1 MSQTAK
7 VRYSAGPWL
16 GLVRGRCLVALPA
29 DASEETAAVA
39 WDLLAGTPGVERLLA
54 TVLSGRLDLTGLP
67 SFAIVS
73 FRDGTTLHAILR
85 GDVALRMNCTDGSHT
100 ELIGTGVATWNER
113 VVHGVESFELLVDD
127 AVADVENLPLESGA
141 VRLASVRADL
151 VLRSESSSDEA
162 EAEAEA
168 DKPGEAD
175 EAVADDHAVPA
186 VGRADDAEE
195 SSTDAVEDEE
205 TSGMDEDVDAD
216 ASPAPAEDID
226 DDAATFEVDAATSD
240 VEGGESA
247 DEDRDADD
255 ADEAGPENESEPEL
269 EPDINATIAPGP
281 RSELSDA
288 EPEQATATT
297 GETTRVQPSTETT
310 DAEDPDENADES
322 GDVNGEKE
330 QTYDG
335 AGTGT
340 DEVDDRTIA
349 GPPASPSAV
358 EAASEGQSRPSG
370 AVPGPQELIDSVP
383 WLAAA
388 RRTVPAQPPEPAA
401 SEMVEVPADLGMT
414 VAPEQSPD
422 DHSDDHPHD
431 HPESRSDAAVGTR
444 TNAQDADDADTVMS
458 PSAPGL
464 TPIPAPIPAP
474 PAPPA
479 GPASGPAGTAAME
492 EDHDGETVM
501 KSDLDLQDLPPNA
514 PAPAPVP
521 PPATG
526 PVVLARQ
533 CSQGHAN
540 PPTSA
545 TCGICGQSLS
555 GEAQQLRRPSLGRIR
570 MSTGEVVELDRPAVI
585 GRQPQAH
592 RVGSGT
598 MPRMLQVRS
607 PNGDISRSHC
617 EVVLEGWHVQLR
629 DLKATNGTVLIR
641 EGQAPRR
648 LGQGESLMV
657 LDGDIADL
665 GDGVSL
671 RFEGLL

>member
-54 TVLSGRLDLTGLP
+54 AVLSGRLDLTGLP

-73 FRDGTTLHAILR
+73 FREGTTLHAILR
-85 GDVALRMNCTDGSHT
+85 GDVVLRMDCSDGSHT
-100 ELIGTGVATWNER
+100 ELSGTGVATWNER

-127 AVADVENLPLESGA
+127 AVADVENLPLEAGA
-141 VRLASVRADL
+141 VRLASLHADL
-151 VLRSESSSDEA
+151 VMRSGSGSDQA
-162 EAEAEA
+162 EKA
-168 DKPGEAD
+168 DEAD
-175 EAVADDHAVPA
+175 EADDDDLAGPA
-186 VGRADDAEE
+186 VGLADHAADIPADNTEEPSADAE
-195 SSTDAVEDEE
+195 T
-205 TSGMDEDVDAD
+205 AD
-216 ASPAPAEDID
+216 G
-226 DDAATFEVDAATSD
+226 
-240 VEGGESA
+240 EGGESV
-247 DEDRDADD
+247 DDDRDAGD
-255 ADEAGPENESEPEL
+255 AGDAGPENEPEPEL

-281 RSELSDA
+281 RSEQS
-288 EPEQATATT
+288 ESVSEQETAAT
-297 GETTRVQPSTETT
+297 GETTQVQPNTETA
-310 DAEDPDENADES
+310 DAEDSDEHADEHADEN
-322 GDVNGEKE
+322 GEEE
-330 QTYDG
+330 QTHDE
-335 AGTGT
+335 AGT
-340 DEVDDRTIA
+340 DSDDVDDRTIA
-349 GPPASPSAV
+349 GPPAAPSAV
-358 EAASEGQSRPSG
+358 AASSDQQSRPSS

-388 RRTVPAQPPEPAA
+388 RKTVPAQPPEPAA
-401 SEMVEVPADLGMT
+401 GQMVEVPADLGMT

-422 DHSDDHPHD
+422 D
-431 HPESRSDAAVGTR
+431 
-444 TNAQDADDADTVMS
+444 ADTVMS
-458 PSAPGL
+458 PSAPGV
-464 TPIPAPIPAP
+464 ASSPAP
-474 PAPPA
+474 PVPPA
-479 GPASGPAGTAAME
+479 GPASGPAGTASME

-501 KSDLDLQDLPPNA
+501 KSDLDPQDLPPSA
-514 PAPAPVP
+514 PAPAP

-545 TCGICGQSLS
+545 VCGICGQSLS

>member
-73 FRDGTTLHAILR
+73 FREGTTLHAILR
-85 GDVALRMNCTDGSHT
+85 GDVVLRMNCTDGSHT

-127 AVADVENLPLESGA
+127 AVADVENLPLEAGA
-141 VRLASVRADL
+141 VRLAALHADL
-151 VLRSESSSDEA
+151 VVRSESSSDEA
-162 EAEAEA
+162 
-168 DKPGEAD
+168 DEAD
-175 EAVADDHAVPA
+175 EAVDVDLAVPA
-186 VGRADDAEE
+186 VGPADHAADIPADDAEE
-195 SSTDAVEDEE
+195 SSADAVDDAE
-205 TSGMDEDVDAD
+205 TSETDDGVDAD
-216 ASPAPAEDID
+216 AGSAPAEDID
-226 DDAATFEVDAATSD
+226 DDAGTSEADAETSD

-247 DEDRDADD
+247 DDDGD
-255 ADEAGPENESEPEL
+255 ADEAGPENESEPEF
-269 EPDINATIAPGP
+269 EPDINATIEPGP
-281 RSELSDA
+281 RTEPSESVS
-288 EPEQATATT
+288 EQETAAT
-297 GETTRVQPSTETT
+297 GETTQVQPSTETA
-310 DAEDPDENADES
+310 DAEDADEDADKND
-322 GDVNGEKE
+322 DVHGEEE
-330 QTYDG
+330 QTHDE
-335 AGTGT
+335 AGTDT
-340 DEVDDRTIA
+340 DDVDDRTIA

-358 EAASEGQSRPSG
+358 EASSDRQPRPSSP
-370 AVPGPQELIDSVP
+370 VPGPQELIDSVP

-388 RRTVPAQPPEPAA
+388 RKTVPAQPPEPVA
-401 SEMVEVPADLGMT
+401 SEMVVVPADLGMT
-414 VAPEQSPD
+414 VAPDQSPD
-422 DHSDDHPHD
+422 DHSHDDS
-431 HPESRSDAAVGTR
+431 ESRSDATGGIP

-458 PSAPGL
+458 PSAPGVAS
-464 TPIPAPIPAP
+464 IPAPIPAP
-474 PAPPA
+474 PAPSA
-479 GPASGPAGTAAME
+479 GPTSGPAGTARE

-501 KSDLDLQDLPPNA
+501 KSDLDPQDLPPSA
-514 PAPAPVP
+514 PAPGPVP
-521 PPATG
+521 PPSTG

>member
-16 GLVRGRCLVALPA
+16 GLVRGRCLVALPE

-67 SFAIVS
+67 SFGIVS
-73 FRDGTTLHAILR
+73 FREGTTLHAILR
-85 GDVALRMNCTDGSHT
+85 GDVVLRMNCADGSQT

-113 VVHGVESFELLVDD
+113 VIHGVESFELLVDD

-141 VRLASVRADL
+141 VRLASLHADL
-151 VLRSESSSDEA
+151 VVRSESVSGGVE
-162 EAEAEA
+162 E
-168 DKPGEAD
+168 
-175 EAVADDHAVPA
+175 PA
-186 VGRADDAEE
+186 DAE
-195 SSTDAVEDEE
+195 STDAVEEELSAVDDTE
-205 TSGMDEDVDAD
+205 TSG
-216 ASPAPAEDID
+216 AED
-226 DDAATFEVDAATSD
+226 
-240 VEGGESA
+240 GESA
-247 DEDRDADD
+247 DADRDA
-255 ADEAGPENESEPEL
+255 AEAEPENEAAPDP

-281 RSELSDA
+281 RSEPSEA
-288 EPEQATATT
+288 EPEQQVAPM
-297 GETTRVQPSTETT
+297 GETTQVESDTDSTDVEVN
-310 DAEDPDENADES
+310 DENGDLNGDGEQAD
-322 GDVNGEKE
+322 DV
-330 QTYDG
+330 
-335 AGTGT
+335 AGTVADAA
-340 DEVDDRTIA
+340 DEVDDQTIA
-349 GPPASPSAV
+349 GPLTSPAVV
-358 EAASEGQSRPSG
+358 EALSDRQTRPSS

-388 RRTVPAQPPEPAA
+388 RKAVPAQPAEPAA
-401 SEMVEVPADLGMT
+401 REMVEVPADLGMT
-414 VAPEQSPD
+414 VAPEQSLD
-422 DHSDDHPHD
+422 DQ
-431 HPESRSDAAVGTR
+431 
-444 TNAQDADDADTVMS
+444 AQDPSGGHSEPRTDATDGTLTDAQEADDADTVMS
-458 PSAPGL
+458 PSAPGVA
-464 TPIPAPIPAP
+464 PNPAPLPAP
-474 PAPPA
+474 SAPPA
-479 GPASGPAGTAAME
+479 GPASGTASSVAV

-501 KSDLDLQDLPPNA
+501 KSDLDPQDLPPSA
-514 PAPAPVP
+514 PAPAPI

-545 TCGICGQSLS
+545 ICGVCGQSLS
-555 GEAQQLRRPSLGRIR
+555 GEAQQLRRPSLGRLR

-598 MPRMLQVRS
+598 MPRMIQVRS